1 MQNIFR
7 SKAGLIVPAIAALV
21 ALSAT
26 QAWADEA
33 PPVPAK
39 VVKKQPPQAHQAH
52 QAHQAGMKHGATQM
66 HDEMMHDHQMGVNAS
81 GGMQMGCGGAAG
93 CKDKMPVAPTKP
105 DQAPPA
111 ANMPAAPM
119 SDHM

>member
-1 MQNIFR
+1 MHNVFR
-7 SKAGLIVPAIAALV
+7 RKAGLIVPAIAALV

-39 VVKKQPPQAHQAH
+39 LIKHQKPQAHQG
-52 QAHQAGMKHGATQM
+52 HQAGMKHGGRQM

-81 GGMQMGCGGAAG
+81 GGMQMGCGGKAG
-93 CKDKMPVAPTKP
+93 CKDNMPMAPKAQS

-111 ANMPAAPM
+111 ANMSAAPM
-119 SDHM
+119 SDDM